1 MWVILFWEA
10 SPIIIKWDW
19 GTFFPKIG
27 KWISPTIKDKN
38 VTYSNSSLMVWIE
51 RKYAIDSIPVKS
63 YKKGFA
69 FLVTLKLSFPEASKG
84 AFTIACLV

>member
-1 MWVILFWEA
+1 
-10 SPIIIKWDW
+10 
-19 GTFFPKIG
+19 
-27 KWISPTIKDKN
+27 
-38 VTYSNSSLMVWIE
+38 MVWIE